1 MYRYLAPLVVFGLG
15 LLCMP
20 APSAQLAPDAR
31 IILISI
37 DGLMPSSYTSPALEA
52 QTPHLRALARGGVWA
67 DGVVGVLPTVT
78 YPSHTTLITGVDP
91 ARHGIYDNQ
100 ILDPEGRSNG
110 AWYWYANAIKVP
122 TLPMAARARGLR
134 AAAVTW
140 PVTIGMDLDVNA
152 PEYIGSK
159 HEESLEM
166 LRVLSQPAGLL
177 EAAAN
182 VRGRPFGWPQ
192 TDRDRT
198 DLATYIVKT
207 HDPHVLLVHLIA
219 LDSAQH
225 AYGPGAPEALR
236 TMQEIDGYIGEIA
249 GAVRASGRAA
259 TTTIAVVSDHGFLPL
274 DRQLQPNAALKQAGL
289 LTVNERGAV
298 TSWRAWFHSSGG
310 SGYVFVKDSADRA
323 QVAQLLDTLKRDPAN
338 GIREVWTREAL
349 AARGAHP
356 DADFGLDVVDGFYTG
371 GGHDVLVKAAS
382 NRGGH
387 GFGPDRAAL
396 HSSLVMAGPAVSRR
410 GSLGVVKMT
419 QIAPTLAAILD
430 VRLAADAAP
439 PLDVSAGGTSAR

>member
-1 MYRYLAPLVVFGLG
+1 MTRYLAPLVAFVLG
-15 LLCMP
+15 LAGTPPM
-20 APSAQLAPDAR
+20 AAQPPVEAR
-31 IILISI
+31 VVLISI
-37 DGLMPSSYTSPALEA
+37 DGLMPSSYTDPALAA
-52 QTPHLRALARGGVWA
+52 QTPHLRALAARGIWA

-152 PEYIGSK
+152 PEYIGSR
-159 HEESLEM
+159 HEESLGM
-166 LRVLSQPAGLL
+166 LRVLSQPPGLL
-177 EAAAN
+177 DAAAN
-182 VRGRPFGWPQ
+182 LRGKPFGWPQ

-198 DLATYIVKT
+198 DLASYIIRS
-207 HDPHVLLVHLIA
+207 HDPHVLLVHLIG

-225 AYGPGAPEALR
+225 NAGPGSPEALR
-236 TMQEIDGYIGEIA
+236 AMREIDGYVGEIIDS
-249 GAVRASGRAA
+249 VRAAGRADA
-259 TTTIAVVSDHGFLPL
+259 TTVAVVSDHGFLPL
-274 DRQLQPNAALKQAGL
+274 ERQLQPNAAFRQAGL
-289 LTVNERGAV
+289 LSVNDRGAV

-310 SGYVFVKDSADRA
+310 SGFVFVKDAADRPR
-323 QVAQLLDTLKRDPAN
+323 VKQLLDTLQRDAAH
-338 GIREVWTREAL
+338 GIREVWDCEAL

-371 GGHDVLVKAAS
+371 AGHDVLVRAAS
-382 NRGGH
+382 NKGGH
-387 GFGPDRAAL
+387 GFAPERPAL
-396 HSSLVMAGPAVSRR
+396 HSSLVMGGPAVTRR
-410 GSLGVVKMT
+410 GSVGVVKMT
-419 QIAPTLAAILD
+419 QIAPTLAGILD
-430 VRLAADAAP
+430 VRLAADAGVPLVLTAP
-439 PLDVSAGGTSAR
+439 RATAR